1 MTSICIERSYIVSLT
16 TFDVMRSAFK
26 DTEMKI
32 VISST
37 DYEEYKN
44 ILNKLGSDVIAI
56 SPGSDTEN
64 TFNPFSLDSVEID
77 AAEQVE
83 QKLSILQSLANTIL
97 NITLTEKENK
107 QLQECLLRYYD
118 KVLSP
123 TFLDLIRDFKA
134 DSEKNIRLIE
144 LLEKI
149 M

>member
-107 QLQECLLRYYD
+107 QLQECLLRYYE
-118 KVLSP
+118 KGLSP